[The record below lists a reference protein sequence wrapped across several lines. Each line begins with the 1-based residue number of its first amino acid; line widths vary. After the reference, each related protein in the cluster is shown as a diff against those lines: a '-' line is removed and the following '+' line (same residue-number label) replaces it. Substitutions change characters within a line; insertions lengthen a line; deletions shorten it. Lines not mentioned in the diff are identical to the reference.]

1 MQQIPPGLTQLGRL
15 DAILIRHA
23 EAVAPGSSG
32 WEDRDDDRPLTEA
45 GAAAARELAAELDPW
60 VITGVYSS
68 PYARARQTAEPL
80 AERRG
85 LPIVELED
93 LRERR
98 LTVAPRADWRDLLQ
112 RSWTDPDYCPPDAE
126 TGRAAQLRGLRA
138 LDLLRMRHPDG
149 GRLLV
154 SSHGNL
160 ISLVLQALEPAVD
173 FDFHMAMPMPAI
185 YHLEHDGI
193 GWRVMGGYGFV
204 ELASV
209 N

>member
-15 DAILIRHA
+15 DVILVRHA
-23 EAVAPGSSG
+23 EATAVGSPG
-32 WEDRDDDRPLTEA
+32 WEDRDNDRPLSEA
-45 GAAAARELAAELDPW
+45 GATAARELAEELDPW
-60 VITGVYSS
+60 VFTGVYSS

-85 LPIVELED
+85 LPIVELDD

-98 LTVAPRADWRDLLQ
+98 LTGQSRPDWREVLQ
-112 RSWTDPDYCPPDAE
+112 RSWADPDYALPDAE
-126 TGRAAQLRGLRA
+126 SGRSAQLRGLRA